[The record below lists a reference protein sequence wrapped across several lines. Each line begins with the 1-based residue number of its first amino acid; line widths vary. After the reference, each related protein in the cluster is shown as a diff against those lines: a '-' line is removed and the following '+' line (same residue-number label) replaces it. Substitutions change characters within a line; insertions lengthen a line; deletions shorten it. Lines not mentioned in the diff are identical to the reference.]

1 MKVYYMGK
9 LIQPNQYTRFQRI
22 KMKVKYF
29 FKTLAILLG
38 KMSLT
43 ATIIVMIYMAGQM
56 SSPVHVLAEQVN
68 QDRLPQKI
76 ESMKNNLVDEIAKL
90 ETQGAKTED
99 GLIVFDDNKSGTLSR
114 KDKVSIGCMQFKVS
128 TVQLY
133 SKQLRNKE
141 LNNYEATLLALD
153 CSKAK
158 ELAKEVIFKVKG
170 GIFNWSVATKEM
182 ATKVEIIRQLE
193 N

>member
-43 ATIIVMIYMAGQM
+43 ATVIVMIYMAGQV

-76 ESMKNNLVDEIAKL
+76 ESMKSEMVDEIARL

-99 GLIVFDDNKSGTLSR
+99 GLIVFDDNKSGTLAR
-114 KDKVSIGCMQFKVS
+114 KDKVSIGCMQFKVG
-128 TVQLY
+128 TVQHY
-133 SKQLRNKE
+133 SKQLYGKE

-170 GIFNWSVATKEM
+170 GIFSWSVATKEM

-193 N
+193 Q

>member
-43 ATIIVMIYMAGQM
+43 ATVIVMIYMAGQV

-68 QDRLPQKI
+68 QDRLPAKI

-114 KDKVSIGCMQFKVS
+114 KDKVSIGCMQFKVG
-128 TVQLY
+128 TVQHY
-133 SKQLRNKE
+133 SKQLYGKD

-158 ELAKEVIFKVKG
+158 ELAKEVIFKVRG

-182 ATKVEIIRQLE
+182 ATKVEIIRQLSQ
-193 N
+193 